1 LQEIIH
7 DATQR
12 KENVMDSVKIGLI
25 GLGTIGTGV
34 AKTLLENTALLEERL
49 GFSLDLT
56 AIADIDI
63 TKDRG
68 VSIPRNMLTTDAYAI
83 INNPDVDIVVE
94 LIGGIEPART
104 FILDSLKAGKHVV
117 TANKALL
124 ASKGK
129 ELFDA
134 AQTCGRD
141 LYYEASVGGGIP
153 IIKTLRESLIANNFV
168 FIYGIL
174 NGTCNFILTEMSEK
188 GSSFEDT
195 LRQAQELGYAEANPA
210 MDVEGTDSAHKL
222 AIITS
227 LAYGV
232 PPDMSG
238 VYVEGISG
246 LDILDVGYAREL
258 GYKVK
263 LLALA
268 INRGEKVEARVH
280 PTLVPLN
287 YLLSKV
293 DGVFNAFYVR
303 GDIVDSTLFYGRGA
317 GMMPTASAVVSDIAD
332 IGRNILAGIA
342 GRVPHLGYRKGI
354 SKPKSYMSIED
365 ISTNYYLRINVTD
378 KPGVLAKIAGILGD
392 RDISIVSVIQKAV
405 HMDGYIPI
413 VMLTHEAKESNIRSA
428 VEKIASLDEVDGKPV
443 VIRVED
449 KNLKR
454 PS

>member
-1 LQEIIH
+1 
-7 DATQR
+7 
-12 KENVMDSVKIGLI
+12 MDSIKIGLI

-63 TKDRG
+63 TTDRG
-68 VSIPRNMLTTDAYAI
+68 VAIPRHLLTTDAYEI
-83 INNPDVDIVVE
+83 INNPGIDIVVE
-94 LIGGIEPART
+94 LIGGMNPAKT
-104 FILDSLKAGKHVV
+104 FILEALKAGKHVV

-124 ASKGK
+124 ATSGK

-134 AQTCGRD
+134 AQTYGKD

-153 IIKTLRESLIANNFV
+153 IIKALRESLVANNFV

-188 GSSFEDT
+188 GSSFEES
-195 LRQAQELGYAEANPA
+195 LKQAQELGYAEANPA
-210 MDVEGTDSAHKL
+210 TDVEGTDSAHKL

-232 PPDMSG
+232 PPELSG
-238 VYVEGISG
+238 VYVEGISD
-246 LDILDVGYAREL
+246 LNILDVRYASEL

-268 INRGEKVEARVH
+268 IDRGDRVEARVH
-280 PTLVPLN
+280 PTLVPVN

-342 GRVPHLGYRKGI
+342 GRVPHLGYRKGT
-354 SKPKSYMSIED
+354 SKPKAYMPIED
-365 ISTNYYLRINVTD
+365 ITTNYYLRINVKD
-378 KPGVLAKIAGILGD
+378 KPGVLAKIAGILAEK
-392 RDISIVSVIQKAV
+392 DINIVSVIQKAV
-405 HMDGYIPI
+405 HLDGCIPI
-413 VMLTHEAKESNIRSA
+413 VMLTHEARESNIRSA
-428 VEKIASLDEVDGKPV
+428 AKKIESLDDVSGRPV
-443 VIRVED
+443 IIRVED
-449 KNLKR
+449 KKLKK
-454 PS
+454 PA

>member
-1 LQEIIH
+1 
-7 DATQR
+7 
-12 KENVMDSVKIGLI
+12 MDSVKIGLI

-68 VSIPRNMLTTDAYAI
+68 ISIPRNMLTTDAYAI

-263 LLALA
+263 HWAPPQLSRSPSCSCWAGTRCA
-268 INRGEKVEARVH
+268 SGSAAWSRPGAWPAS
-280 PTLVPLN
+280 PT
-287 YLLSKV
+287 
-293 DGVFNAFYVR
+293 
-303 GDIVDSTLFYGRGA
+303 T
-317 GMMPTASAVVSDIAD
+317 
-332 IGRNILAGIA
+332 
-342 GRVPHLGYRKGI
+342 
-354 SKPKSYMSIED
+354 
-365 ISTNYYLRINVTD
+365 
-378 KPGVLAKIAGILGD
+378 
-392 RDISIVSVIQKAV
+392 
-405 HMDGYIPI
+405 
-413 VMLTHEAKESNIRSA
+413 
-428 VEKIASLDEVDGKPV
+428 
-443 VIRVED
+443 
-449 KNLKR
+449 R
-454 PS
+454 P

>member
-1 LQEIIH
+1 
-7 DATQR
+7 
-12 KENVMDSVKIGLI
+12 MDRIRIGLI

-34 AKTLLENTALLEERL
+34 AKTLLENTALLEQRL

-56 AIADIDI
+56 SIADIDI
-63 TKDRG
+63 GKDRG
-68 VSIPRNMLTTDAYAI
+68 IAIPKDMLTTDAYSV
-83 INNPDVDIVVE
+83 INDPDIDIVVE
-94 LIGGIEPART
+94 LIGGIEPARS
-104 FILDSLKAGKHVV
+104 FILDALKSGKHVV

-129 ELFDA
+129 ELFEA
-134 AQTCGRD
+134 AQTYGKD
-141 LYYEASVGGGIP
+141 LYYEASVGGGVP
-153 IIKTLRESLIANNFV
+153 IIKALRESLVANNFI

-174 NGTCNFILTEMSEK
+174 NGTCNFILTEMNER
-188 GSSFEDT
+188 GSSFQET
-195 LRQAQELGYAEANPA
+195 LKEAQKLGYAEADPT
-210 MDVEGTDSAHKL
+210 MDIEGIDAAHKL

-238 VYVEGISG
+238 IYIEGITN
-246 LDILDVGYAREL
+246 LNILDVGYAREL

-268 INRGEKVEARVH
+268 IDRGDQVEARVH
-280 PTLVPLN
+280 PTLVPFN

-342 GRVPHLGYRKGI
+342 GRIPHLGYRKDL
-354 SKPKSYMSIED
+354 SRPKCYMPIDE
-365 ISTNYYLRINVTD
+365 ITTNYYLRIQVLD
-378 KPGVLAKIAGILGD
+378 KPGVLAKIAGILGE
-392 RDISIVSVIQKAV
+392 RDISIVSVIQKGV
-405 HMDGYIPI
+405 IMDGYVSI
-413 VMLTHEAKESNIRSA
+413 VMLTHEARESDIRNA
-428 VEKIASLDEVDGKPV
+428 VKTIEALDEVGGKPV

-449 KNLKR
+449 KNLKK
-454 PS
+454 SS